1 MKGNA
6 STHERLAERLAGILT
21 KLNIGHQLSVQEKS
35 WRVSFRSVP
44 EPLNVILTDSI
55 LISL

>member
-21 KLNIGHQLSVQEKS
+21 KLNIRASVEC
-35 WRVSFRSVP
+35 
-44 EPLNVILTDSI
+44 TGAGA
-55 LISL
+55 